1 MIPGMIHALQTLVLA
16 SFAIL
21 VIVAALRD
29 VTSYTIPNGLSLALI
44 GGFPVAALSLGL
56 PLQVVGLHVA
66 VGVAALVAGMV
77 MFALRWIG
85 GGDAKL
91 FAAAALWLG
100 LPAILTYLAVTAL
113 AGGGLAV
120 LLLALRSSH
129 VRPFVP
135 NGPAWFGRLA
145 EPGENVPYGVAI
157 AAGALAAFPLSPLMI
172 HFGN

>member
-1 MIPGMIHALQTLVLA
+1 MADMIHALQTLVLA
-16 SFAIL
+16 GFPVL

-29 VTSYTIPNGLSLALI
+29 VTSYTIPNWISLALA
-44 GGFPVAALSLGL
+44 GLFPLAALAVGL
-56 PLQVVGLHVA
+56 PLSDVGLNLA
-66 VGVAALVAGMV
+66 VGAGALVAGMA
-77 MFALRWIG
+77 MFALGWIG

-91 FAAAALWLG
+91 FATAALWLG
-100 LPAILTYLAVTAL
+100 WPAFINDIAVTGL
-113 AGGGLAV
+113 AGGALAMV
-120 LLLALRSSH
+120 LLALRSTH

-157 AAGALAAFPLSPLMI
+157 AVGALMAFPQSGLMQ

>member
-1 MIPGMIHALQTLVLA
+1 MTAMIHALQTLSLA
-16 SFAIL
+16 GFAIL

-29 VTSYTIPNGLSLALI
+29 VTSYTIPNKISLALVAL
-44 GGFPVAALSLGL
+44 FPIAALGLGL
-56 PLQVVGLHVA
+56 PLPVIGVSLA
-66 VGVAALVAGMV
+66 VGAAALVAGMA

-100 LPAILTYLAVTAL
+100 LPASMTYLAVTAV
-113 AGGGLAV
+113 AGGALAV
-120 LLLALRSSH
+120 GLLALRSTH

-157 AAGALAAFPLSPLMI
+157 AVGALVAFPLSPLMQ